1 VNQSIRAAEKFPT
14 DGTFRRLA
22 APAKRWASNKGK
34 ALDLCARYVQDRL
47 RSNMKLPRP
56 LSLWVTALALFAAA
70 APAHA
75 QSGQVADE
83 KAHTGKSDA
92 TSRVTIEVFGG
103 EKESPVENASVYL
116 KYMEEH
122 KLKKDRKVELNV
134 KTNREGT
141 AHIPEAPTGR
151 ILLQVVAD
159 GWKTY
164 GRWYD
169 ITEAKQ
175 TIKVHLERPPKWY

>member
-1 VNQSIRAAEKFPT
+1 MVEQGES
-14 DGTFRRLA
+14 
-22 APAKRWASNKGK
+22 
-34 ALDLCARYVQDRL
+34 LDLYTQYVQDRL
-47 RSNMKLPRP
+47 HSNMKPSHE
-56 LSLWVTALALFAAA
+56 LSLCAAALILFAGAA
-70 APAHA
+70 WTHA
-75 QSGQVADE
+75 QNGQVADE

-92 TSRVTIEVFGG
+92 TSRVTIEVSGG

-122 KLKKDRKVELNV
+122 KLKKNRRVELNV
-134 KTNREGT
+134 KTNRDGT

-175 TIKVHLERPPKWY
+175 TIKVHLERPAKWY